1 MNLKQQ
7 RQFVMLFVFL
17 KKHVDVLDKKMV
29 ELILVRNYWVMGS
42 KGDVKIQI
50 TEQQQLKKKWIADE
64 NRGKEMKTKTKT
76 LRDSVQQSKDFRLSV
91 IMTCG

>member
-64 NRGKEMKTKTKT
+64 NRGKEMKTKT

>member
-1 MNLKQQ
+1 
-7 RQFVMLFVFL
+7 MLFVFL